1 MRLNF
6 TKNVLLLAIP
16 LLGLLACGH
25 DAKRDNPLDPEL
37 TPPVKLEVSLNDT
50 TGIATLT

>member
-6 TKNVLLLAIP
+6 TKNVL
-16 LLGLLACGH
+16 LLACGH
-25 DAKRDNPLDPEL
+25 DAKRDNPLAPEL